1 MKVCLICKR
10 PIGVPGD
17 PLSLDCGGDCLGCVR
32 ELGDDIQDPRP
43 AMPVQ
48 TQQEFDWRLRFRPEN
63 YAELPSTEQRV
74 IDRKL
79 GLLDWKA

>member
-10 PIGVPGD
+10 PIDVPGD
-17 PLSLDCGGDCLGCVR
+17 PLSLDCGGDCLGCIR
-32 ELGDDIQDPRP
+32 ELEDDIQDPRP

-48 TQQEFDWRLRFRPEN
+48 TQQEFDWRLQFRPGN
-63 YAELPSTEQRV
+63 YAELPPVEQQV

-79 GLLDWKA
+79 GLLDWMV